1 MVLSIWT
8 ENKNHGDDYTKDL
21 RGKRFSFF
29 AEPQF
34 WYNINKAFAL
44 GTKINMNY
52 HVLTTDNIFQVY
64 PAIALKCK
72 L

>member
-8 ENKNHGDDYTKDL
+8 ENKNNGYDYTKDL

-34 WYNINKAFAL
+34 
-44 GTKINMNY
+44 
-52 HVLTTDNIFQVY
+52 
-64 PAIALKCK
+64 
-72 L
+72 